1 MVPVF
6 RDDQECALRTDID
19 LLQFVVYDRKKH
31 YDSELKFF
39 CPRVT
44 SWWIYNWSGAIA
56 KVTSGTTMPPTSMAF
71 FTID

>member
-31 YDSELKFF
+31 YDSELKNSF
-39 CPRVT
+39 VL
-44 SWWIYNWSGAIA
+44 
-56 KVTSGTTMPPTSMAF
+56 V
-71 FTID
+71 